1 MFLGL
6 KNFAIVSGMEHMH
19 KSRVIAFDFDGV
31 IAQYAGFVGK
41 DHVLPP
47 NDNVVAAMHA
57 LKELGHRILVHSTR
71 GDAFLKA
78 YCEKFSVPFDY
89 INRRPDKEG
98 ENPGKP
104 IAYVYI
110 DDNSI
115 CYRGQSAQ
123 ELVDQVESFKPYW
136 RS

>member
-1 MFLGL
+1 MDE
-6 KNFAIVSGMEHMH
+6 KH

-31 IAQYAGFVGK
+31 IAQYAGFVAK

-47 NDNVVAAMHA
+47 NENVVSAMRK
-57 LKELGHRILVHSTR
+57 LRELGHRILVHSTR
-71 GDAFLKA
+71 GDAFLKT
-78 YCEKFSVPFDY
+78 YCEKFDIPFDY

-115 CYRGQSAQ
+115 CYMGQSADQ
-123 ELVDQVESFKPYW
+123 LVSEVESFKPYW
-136 RS
+136 RA